1 MAATRD
7 QSSRVGLWL
16 FAIVSIVPADLV
28 LRRFLWPATVVLHVA
43 VALQLALALPL
54 ELLGYSVSRYFG
66 KWLGVPVNCA
76 GLVTVA
82 ATMLYVRPI
91 ALRANGMLKLQ
102 RSLRSGHS
110 QWSGPATDE
119 CSHIDHSSNP
129 LIEVPH
135 WEWIVADPTIHVS
148 EDGLWSLF
156 AASLFGIHRY
166 VSEDHGSEWT
176 FKETV
181 VHSNGG
187 SWQSAV
193 RPFVYEDKAGMV
205 HLYYEHVNFSLHR
218 FQQVSSIRS
227 SRIPAECLTLLGLGR
242 AGCSWADGP
251 VSLDTS
257 SPYEPWESINSR
269 TVGNP
274 YVFHDGSRYVLYF
287 STSQVWLPDTLNYEP
302 MYIGRATANSLDG
315 PWTKDKVPVMGPIS
329 DDPWQ
334 NLGVGSLK
342 LIDYEGNAR
351 ENGTRRGTDSPRFV
365 GLANGI
371 YIFQNGSTGS
381 AIRKWTSDD
390 GVTWQVACSGQPL
403 IGPSGEAAAWDAS
416 YVFGFDTVR
425 ISELEVIVYYN
436 ARDGF
441 FRGFERIGASR
452 ITIPLRKE

>member
-135 WEWIVADPTIHVS
+135 WEWIVAD
-148 EDGLWSLF
+148 L
-156 AASLFGIHRY
+156 
-166 VSEDHGSEWT
+166 
-176 FKETV
+176 
-181 VHSNGG
+181 
-187 SWQSAV
+187 
-193 RPFVYEDKAGMV
+193 
-205 HLYYEHVNFSLHR
+205 
-218 FQQVSSIRS
+218 
-227 SRIPAECLTLLGLGR
+227 
-242 AGCSWADGP
+242 
-251 VSLDTS
+251 
-257 SPYEPWESINSR
+257 
-269 TVGNP
+269 
-274 YVFHDGSRYVLYF
+274 
-287 STSQVWLPDTLNYEP
+287 
-302 MYIGRATANSLDG
+302 
-315 PWTKDKVPVMGPIS
+315 
-329 DDPWQ
+329 
-334 NLGVGSLK
+334 
-342 LIDYEGNAR
+342 
-351 ENGTRRGTDSPRFV
+351 
-365 GLANGI
+365 
-371 YIFQNGSTGS
+371 GS